1 MTEVVKFTVE
11 SRETVGTGA
20 ARAHRR
26 AGMLPGIIYGGKDAG
41 QKIVLSLKEF
51 NREYQKGSFHTKL
64 VELVH
69 GGKAITALPK
79 AIQLHP
85 VTDIP
90 EHVDFLRV
98 GKDTTVRIFI
108 NIKVINED
116 KSIGIKKGGI
126 VNIVHRAIEFAC
138 HPSNI
143 PHNIEIDVGGL
154 DIGQNVH
161 INDILL
167 PKGVT
172 PVDQSNFTIVSV
184 MGRAAE
190 EEKPAE
196 VTAAATTDAAA
207 PGATTAAPGAAAA
220 TPAAA
225 DKAAAKPAEKKK

>member
-11 SRETVGTGA
+11 SRESVGTGA

-90 EHVDFLRV
+90 EHVDFLIV

-108 NIKVINED
+108 NIKIINED

-143 PHNIEIDVGGL
+143 PHHIEIDVGGL

-167 PKGVT
+167 PEGVT
-172 PVDQSNFTIVSV
+172 PVDQTNFTIVSV
-184 MGRAAE
+184 MGRVAE
-190 EEKPAE
+190 EEKKTE
-196 VTAAATTDAAA
+196 AAADTA
-207 PGATTAAPGAAAA
+207 PGAAAAAPGAAAA
-220 TPAAA
+220 PAAA
-225 DKAAAKPAEKKK
+225 GAAAAKPAEKKK

>member
-11 SRETVGTGA
+11 SRESVGTGA

-108 NIKVINED
+108 NIKIINED

-143 PHNIEIDVGGL
+143 PHHIEIDVGGL

-167 PKGVT
+167 PEGVT
-172 PVDQSNFTIVSV
+172 PVDQTNFTIVSV
-184 MGRAAE
+184 MGRVAE
-190 EEKPAE
+190 EEKKTE
-196 VTAAATTDAAA
+196 AAADTA
-207 PGATTAAPGAAAA
+207 PGAAAAAPGAAAA
-220 TPAAA
+220 PAAA
-225 DKAAAKPAEKKK
+225 GAAAAKPAEKKK